1 MEQSQRTTNA
11 SIISWDP
18 YNEDPYN
25 QGSLSLDSQ
34 EVSQDTIN
42 ADPVGWEPY
51 NQDPYNQG
59 ALSSDC
65 QREILR
71 DTPKYDHY
79 MVDARGGEARAVEY
93 YNKPHAHGTLG
104 Q

>member
-34 EVSQDTIN
+34 EVFQDTIN

-51 NQDPYNQG
+51 NQG
-59 ALSSDC
+59 ALSSDS

-104 Q
+104 QRP